1 MRRDDIDMQAND
13 RVARLHTMLRG
24 SPYTAYLYSYPH
36 KTAHRPLD
44 PAVPLSTLWADE
56 RRDALFLYIHVPF
69 CAMRCGYCN
78 LLSQKGR
85 PRSGQVLGFLDA
97 LERQARAVRAA
108 LKEASFARL
117 AVGGGTPTML
127 GLSELDRLLDVA
139 QRIMGAE
146 PSIPGCVEVSP
157 ETVTREKLALLR
169 ERGIDRISV
178 GIQSFVEAELG
189 ALRRRQSPGRVHRSL
204 ELVRELGFPTLN
216 IDLIY
221 GIEGQDIRGWD
232 VSLDQALRYRPE
244 EIYLYPL
251 YVRPLTQLGEDR
263 RSWDDQRLEL
273 YRHARD
279 RLRGVGYNQISM
291 RMFQAPHAGAG
302 GPAEKAP
309 LYRCQQDGMVG
320 LACGARS
327 YTTHLHYSTPYGVSP
342 AAVNA
347 LIDAYIARS
356 DRSFSFADHGI
367 RLDAEDRR
375 RRHVIQSLLLCEG
388 LDLAYFRRRFET
400 EALEDLPE
408 LAALVDQGLAR
419 RGADRLALTEA
430 GLERSDVIGPWL
442 HSDRVQGLMDR
453 HELR

>member
-1 MRRDDIDMQAND
+1 MRRDDIDIRAED
-13 RVARLHTMLRG
+13 RATRLRSMLRG
-24 SPYTAYLYSYPH
+24 SPYVAYLYSYPH
-36 KTAHRPLD
+36 KTAHRPLE
-44 PAVPLSTLWADE
+44 PAVPLSTLWRDE

-78 LLSQKGR
+78 LLSNKSR
-85 PRSGQVLGFLDA
+85 PRPEQVEGFLAA
-97 LERQARAVRAA
+97 LERQARTVRAA
-108 LKEASFARL
+108 LGEASFARL

-127 GLSELDRLLDVA
+127 GLSDLDRLLDVA
-139 QRIMGAE
+139 QRIMGADPTI
-146 PSIPGCVEVSP
+146 PSCVEVSP
-157 ETVTREKLALLR
+157 ETVTRDKLSLLR
-169 ERGIDRISV
+169 ERGVDRISV
-178 GIQSFVEAELG
+178 GIQSFVEPELR
-189 ALRRRQSPGRVHRSL
+189 ALRRRQSLERVHGSL
-204 ELVRELGFPTLN
+204 EIVRELGFPTLN

-221 GIEGQDIRGWD
+221 GIEGQDTRGWD
-232 VSLDQALRYRPE
+232 ASLEQALRYRPE

-251 YVRPLTQLGEDR
+251 YVRPLTQLGDDR
-263 RSWDDQRLEL
+263 RTWDDQRLEL
-273 YRHARD
+273 YRHGKQ
-279 RLRGVGYNQISM
+279 RLQGAGYTQVSM
-291 RMFQAPHAGAG
+291 RMFQAAAVQGAQRQ
-302 GPAEKAP
+302 AP

-356 DRSFSFADHGI
+356 ERSFSFADHGI

-388 LDLAYFRRRFET
+388 LDLDYFRRRFES
-400 EALEDLPE
+400 EVLDDLPE
-408 LAALVDQGLAR
+408 LAALVHEGLAR
-419 RGADRLALTEA
+419 RGPDRLVLTEA

-453 HELR
+453 YELG